1 MADPGQVSQW
11 TLSHL
16 LICIVSRGSIAWPG
30 IAGFC
35 FTLHSTL
42 KSTRDELQHTLST
55 LHHHHIATHSVEL
68 TATPTL
74 HFMHLKHQ
82 IDSIKFQLSNVR
94 LHSES
99 AHLILIRI
107 LLLIPVATSWR
118 SLLLLVLTA
127 FVAISIVSDHH
138 ARIYDKLHNLHRL
151 AMISEAVKEV
161 V

>member
-16 LICIVSRGSIAWPG
+16 LICIVSQGSIAWPG

-55 LHHHHIATHSVEL
+55 LHHHHQHIAAHSVEL

-74 HFMHLKHQ
+74 HFMHLKRQ

-94 LHSES
+94 LHSEP
-99 AHLILIRI
+99 AHLIRI
-107 LLLIPVATSWR
+107 
-118 SLLLLVLTA
+118 
-127 FVAISIVSDHH
+127 
-138 ARIYDKLHNLHRL
+138 
-151 AMISEAVKEV
+151 
-161 V
+161 